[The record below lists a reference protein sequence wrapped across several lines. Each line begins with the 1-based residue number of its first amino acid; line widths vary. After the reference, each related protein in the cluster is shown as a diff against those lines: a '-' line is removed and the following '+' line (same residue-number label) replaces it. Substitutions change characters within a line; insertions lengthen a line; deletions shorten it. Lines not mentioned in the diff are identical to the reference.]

1 MELTSYSS
9 NYTMSFPG
17 VNNGKESPK
26 ETQETQVSLLGREDP
41 LEKKMATHSNSLAR
55 EIPWT
60 AEPGGLQY
68 TGLQRVRHGLAT
80 KEQHSALY
88 IQYRGQEERDSS
100 GLSNLIP
107 RM

>member
-1 MELTSYSS
+1 
-9 NYTMSFPG
+9 
-17 VNNGKESPK
+17 
-26 ETQETQVSLLGREDP
+26 
-41 LEKKMATHSNSLAR
+41 MATHSNILAR

-68 TGLQRVRHGLAT
+68 MGLQRVRNGSAT
-80 KEQHSALY
+80 KEQQHSPLY